1 MLEDLDFDAASI
13 DGEDEDE
20 EDAEGL
26 DDEEDEDV
34 VTGKAELMARLVG
47 TTGMDWDD
55 ADVIWECGELED
67 GELDDL
73 REDAAGE
80 LSDDDADL
88 DMEEDEEEEIVLP
101 KKKSAKK
108 EKKEKKDKSV
118 DKKSKFVLEEPEFV
132 PSGKNKQAARSRSDD
147 DDAFGDATV
156 LSAADSADK
165 SAKKRSLRFHTSKI
179 AATSARRAAAREARL
194 GGDDDIPYRSKQ
206 AARDAV
212 LQRNSAAGDGGEDLD
227 GSEWSEKD
235 RKRAREVMEAED
247 AVEADDGYYDLV
259 KKRKTEAKQAKKE
272 EYDSSA
278 VQAMSVTLFP
288 RGNARPLTAY
298 PSRTV
303 CNRDRK
309 KQRRLRRDLDP
320 SRARLK
326 RTVVL
331 PLIERSQRETRVSR
345 SENSTKRQRSRLRRN
360 GPSTRAVKAPCPV
373 LTRERRVE
381 SLRHPSRDD
390 SKGSSR
396 TNYMRFLFH
405 VSLVVMIFIPATS
418 TVMQA
423 FS

>member
-55 ADVIWECGELED
+55 ADVIWEGGELED

-80 LSDDDADL
+80 LSDEDDDL
-88 DMEEDEEEEIVLP
+88 DMEEEEEEEEIP
-101 KKKSAKK
+101 KKKSAQK
-108 EKKEKKDKSV
+108 EKKEKKDKSTGPSS
-118 DKKSKFVLEEPEFV
+118 KKSKFALEEPEFV

-278 VQAMSVTLFP
+278 AQAM
-288 RGNARPLTAY
+288 
-298 PSRTV
+298 
-303 CNRDRK
+303 
-309 KQRRLRRDLDP
+309 
-320 SRARLK
+320 
-326 RTVVL
+326 
-331 PLIERSQRETRVSR
+331 
-345 SENSTKRQRSRLRRN
+345 
-360 GPSTRAVKAPCPV
+360 
-373 LTRERRVE
+373 
-381 SLRHPSRDD
+381 
-390 SKGSSR
+390 
-396 TNYMRFLFH
+396 
-405 VSLVVMIFIPATS
+405 
-418 TVMQA
+418 
-423 FS
+423 